1 LKLQR
6 KRRAKKDVAKSAKA
20 QHPLLNT
27 WEGMATVLATIIMT
41 TVIMTM
47 ALVMQEEAIQGVV
60 EVESDDIQPI

>member
-1 LKLQR
+1 
-6 KRRAKKDVAKSAKA
+6 
-20 QHPLLNT
+20 
-27 WEGMATVLATIIMT
+27 MATVLATIIMT